1 MADIKNSVSN
11 IMKSLSAN
19 AEGVL
24 SAKTVVGKPIQVGET
39 IIIPLSDVTVGFGA
53 GANNTE
59 HKDNGMGGFSA
70 KMTPSAVLVIK
81 GNNTRVVNIKDLSTA
96 SKILD
101 MVPEM
106 LDKILNRDKNPMPDE
121 EVVNTAF
128 PDEAAETAQAGTPEG
143 SEGEGEKGGE

>member
-1 MADIKNSVSN
+1 MGDIKNSVSN

-24 SAKTVVGKPIQVGET
+24 TSKTVVGKPIQAGDT
-39 IIIPLSDVTVGFGA
+39 TIIPLSDVTVGFGA

-101 MVPEM
+101 MIPEM
-106 LDKILNRDKNPMPDE
+106 LDKILTRDKNPMPDD
-121 EVVNTAF
+121 EVVHTAF
-128 PDEAAETAQAGTPEG
+128 PEEETGKASEDSAEGA
-143 SEGEGEKGGE
+143 

>member
-128 PDEAAETAQAGTPEG
+128 PDEAAETAQAEAAGEAAGGYEG
-143 SEGEGEKGGE
+143 GR